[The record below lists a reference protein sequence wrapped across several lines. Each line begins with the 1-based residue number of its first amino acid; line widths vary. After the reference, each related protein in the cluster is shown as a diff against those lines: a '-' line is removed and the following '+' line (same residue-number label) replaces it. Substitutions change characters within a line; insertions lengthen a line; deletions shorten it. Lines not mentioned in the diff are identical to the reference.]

1 MPQVTLSDRA
11 NISRLET
18 PFGLIRRRTPL
29 SVPADWALM
38 RIKDD
43 NLMFVFEES
52 DREEVLKTDDKTL
65 NVLSRVLGEELKTA
79 SSLSDLL
86 LPKKATKKTS
96 TKASKKTTSK
106 KSALEE

>member
-1 MPQVTLSDRA
+1 MPQVSLSEEA

-18 PFGLIRRRTPL
+18 PYGLIRRRKTI
-29 SVPADWALM
+29 SVPADWALL

-52 DREEVLKTDDKTL
+52 DREIVSKTNEKTL
-65 NVLSRVLGEELKTA
+65 AILSRVLGEELKT
-79 SSLSDLL
+79 SSDLENL
-86 LPKKATKKTS
+86 ILPKKKGRKPVKTP
-96 TKASKKTTSK
+96 TKTTPK

>member
-1 MPQVTLSDRA
+1 MPQVNLSEGA

-18 PFGLIRRRTPL
+18 PYGLIRRRTPL
-29 SVPADWALM
+29 SVPADWALL

-52 DREEVLKTDDKTL
+52 DREIVSKTDEKTL
-65 NVLSRVLGEELKTA
+65 ALLSRVLGEELKTP
-79 SSLSDLL
+79 SDLEGL
-86 LPKKATKKTS
+86 ILPKKKGRKPIKSS
-96 TKASKKTTSK
+96 TKTTSK